1 MSSRFPRGRRFR
13 RVLGVLIPA
22 VLLALVLSVSTS
34 SATPTSETSDQ
45 AAFRREFTNYLVQMQ
60 GAAMKVQATP
70 QGRAAYRSIGFTP
83 AKGFARARVAVRTMT
98 PEQLAVLQKSFE
110 AYPKWRT
117 MPVTLGRLASRM
129 QAKSPYSLKITPDDC
144 PTARAAGYTQ
154 TDVEIAAD
162 VALAADF
169 ILEVVPT
176 DLVSLPVRIVA
187 VAVWAVTQGV
197 LRGFEHLYNIAS
209 ACDDAD
215 HQALL
220 TQNLDVKVSTLATQV
235 SVNTLITNLS
245 TLSTLV
251 TQNLDVKI
259 STRATQTSVDTLLTN
274 VNTLQNSVTVFHNEF
289 TANSIVVN
297 NKLDAANTKLDNLA
311 ITVSDQGAL
320 NLRIHIED
328 DLADPGNHPLA
339 LFEVPEANG
348 GHLNLV
354 RSIVADTIAKM
365 QATGQ
370 GVGNAQ
376 AFLAAGDAAKAAGA
390 YKSAYANYG
399 KAYRAAAS

>member
-1 MSSRFPRGRRFR
+1 
-13 RVLGVLIPA
+13 
-22 VLLALVLSVSTS
+22 
-34 SATPTSETSDQ
+34 
-45 AAFRREFTNYLVQMQ
+45 
-60 GAAMKVQATP
+60 
-70 QGRAAYRSIGFTP
+70 
-83 AKGFARARVAVRTMT
+83 
-98 PEQLAVLQKSFE
+98 VLQKSFE

-117 MPVTLGRLASRM
+117 LPVTVGRLASRM

-274 VNTLQNSVTVFHNEF
+274 VNTLQNSVTTFHNEF

-297 NKLDAANTKLDNLA
+297 NKLDSANTKLDNLA

>member
-22 VLLALVLSVSTS
+22 VMLALVLSVSTS

-45 AAFRREFTNYLVQMQ
+45 ATFRREFTTYLVQMQ
-60 GAAMKVQATP
+60 GAVMKVQATP
-70 QGRAAYRSIGFTP
+70 QGRAAFRSIGFTP
-83 AKGFARARVAVRTMT
+83 AKSFARARAAVRTMT
-98 PEQLAVLQKSFE
+98 PEQLAVLQKSFST
-110 AYPKWRT
+110 YPKWRT
-117 MPVTLGRLASRM
+117 LPVKMDRLARRM
-129 QAKSPYSLKITPDDC
+129 QPKSPYSLKITPDDC
-144 PTARAAGYTQ
+144 PTARAAGFTQ
-154 TDVEIAAD
+154 TDVEAAAD
-162 VALAADF
+162 ASLIADG
-169 ILEVVPT
+169 ILEIVPT
-176 DLVSLPVRIVA
+176 DLISVPVRIVA
-187 VAVWAVTQGV
+187 VLIWAGVQATQ
-197 LRGFEHLYNIAS
+197 RAFEHLYNIAS

-215 HQALL
+215 HQALV
-220 TQNLDVKVSTLATQV
+220 TQNLDVKVSTRATQV
-235 SVNTLITNLS
+235 SVDALITNL
-245 TLSTLV
+245 TALSTLV
-251 TQNLDVKI
+251 NSRLDVTV
-259 STRATQTSVDTLLTN
+259 SSRASQTSVDTLLTN

>member
-22 VLLALVLSVSTS
+22 VMLALVLSVSTS

-45 AAFRREFTNYLVQMQ
+45 ATFRREFTTYLVQMQ
-60 GAAMKVQATP
+60 GAVMKVQATP
-70 QGRAAYRSIGFTP
+70 QGRAAFRSIGFTP
-83 AKGFARARVAVRTMT
+83 AKSFARARAAVRTMT
-98 PEQLAVLQKSFE
+98 PEQLAVLQKSFST
-110 AYPKWRT
+110 YPKWRT
-117 MPVTLGRLASRM
+117 LPVKMDRLARRM
-129 QAKSPYSLKITPDDC
+129 QPKSPYSLKITPDDC
-144 PTARAAGYTQ
+144 PTARAAGFTQ
-154 TDVEIAAD
+154 TDVEAAAD
-162 VALAADF
+162 ASLIADG
-169 ILEVVPT
+169 ILEIVPT
-176 DLVSLPVRIVA
+176 DLISVPVRIVA
-187 VAVWAVTQGV
+187 VLIWAGVQATQ
-197 LRGFEHLYNIAS
+197 RAFEHLYNIAS

-215 HQALL
+215 HQALV
-220 TQNLDVKVSTLATQV
+220 TQNLDVKVSTRATQV
-235 SVNTLITNLS
+235 SVDALITNL
-245 TLSTLV
+245 TALSTLV
-251 TQNLDVKI
+251 NSRLDVTV
-259 STRATQTSVDTLLTN
+259 SSRASQTSVDTLLTN

-297 NKLDAANTKLDNLA
+297 NKLDSANTKLDNLA

>member
-13 RVLGVLIPA
+13 RILGVLIPA
-22 VLLALVLSVSTS
+22 VMLALVLSAGTS

-45 AAFRREFTNYLVQMQ
+45 AAFRREFTTYLVQMQ
-60 GAAMKVQATP
+60 GVAMKVQATP
-70 QGRAAYRSIGFTP
+70 QGRAAFRSIGFTP
-83 AKGFARARVAVRTMT
+83 AKSFARARAAVRTMT
-98 PEQLAVLQKSFE
+98 PEQLAVLQKSLS

-117 MPVTLGRLASRM
+117 LPVTMGRLASRM

-144 PTARAAGYTQ
+144 PTARAAGITQ

-162 VALAADF
+162 VALAADV
-169 ILEVVPT
+169 ILLAVPT
-176 DLVSLPVRIVA
+176 DLVSLPVRIAA
-187 VAVWAVTQGV
+187 VVVWAVPHGV

-209 ACDDAD
+209 ACDDGD

-220 TQNLDVKVSTLATQV
+220 TQNLDVAV
-235 SVNTLITNLS
+235 
-245 TLSTLV
+245 
-251 TQNLDVKI
+251 
-259 STRATQTSVDTLLTN
+259 STRATQTSVNTLLTN
-274 VNTLQNSVTVFHNEF
+274 VNNLQNSLNVFHSEF
-289 TANSIVVN
+289 TANAIVVN
-297 NKLDAANTKLDNLA
+297 NKLDAANTKLDDLA

-320 NLRIHIED
+320 NLRMHIED

-390 YKSAYANYG
+390 YKGAYANYG

>member
-22 VLLALVLSVSTS
+22 VMLALVLSVSTS

-45 AAFRREFTNYLVQMQ
+45 ATFRREFTTYLVQMQ
-60 GAAMKVQATP
+60 GAVMKVQATP
-70 QGRAAYRSIGFTP
+70 QGRAAFRSIGFTP
-83 AKGFARARVAVRTMT
+83 AKSFARARAAVRTMT
-98 PEQLAVLQKSFE
+98 PEQLAVLQKSFST
-110 AYPKWRT
+110 YPKWRT
-117 MPVTLGRLASRM
+117 LPVKMDRLARRM
-129 QAKSPYSLKITPDDC
+129 QPKSPYSLKITPDDC
-144 PTARAAGYTQ
+144 PTARAAGFTQ
-154 TDVEIAAD
+154 TDVEAAAD
-162 VALAADF
+162 ASLIADG
-169 ILEVVPT
+169 ILEIVPT
-176 DLVSLPVRIVA
+176 DLISVPVRIVA
-187 VAVWAVTQGV
+187 VLIWAGVQATQ
-197 LRGFEHLYNIAS
+197 RAFEHLYNIAS

-215 HQALL
+215 HQALV
-220 TQNLDVKVSTLATQV
+220 TQNLDVKVSTRATQV
-235 SVNTLITNLS
+235 SVDALITNL
-245 TLSTLV
+245 TALSTLV
-251 TQNLDVKI
+251 NSRLDVTV
-259 STRATQTSVDTLLTN
+259 SSRASQTSVDTLLTN
-274 VNTLQNSVTVFHNEF
+274 VNTLQNSVTTFHNEF

>member
-1 MSSRFPRGRRFR
+1 MSSRFPRGRRYR

-22 VLLALVLSVSTS
+22 VMLALVLSAGTS

-45 AAFRREFTNYLVQMQ
+45 AAFRREFTTYLLQMQ
-60 GAAMKVQATP
+60 GVAMKVQATP
-70 QGRAAYRSIGFTP
+70 QGRAAFRSIGFTP
-83 AKGFARARVAVRTMT
+83 AKGFARARAAVRTMT
-98 PEQLAVLQKSFE
+98 PEQLAVLQKSLS

-117 MPVTLGRLASRM
+117 LPVTMGRLATRM
-129 QAKSPYSLKITPDDC
+129 QGKSPYSLKITPDDC

-162 VALAADF
+162 AALAADF

-176 DLVSLPVRIVA
+176 DLISIPVRIAA
-187 VAVWAVTQGV
+187 VVIWAVPQGV

-215 HQALL
+215 HQALVA
-220 TQNLDVKVSTLATQV
+220 QNLDVKVSTLATQT
-235 SVNTLITNLS
+235 SVNTLITNLN

-251 TQNLDVKI
+251 NSRLDVAV
-259 STRATQTSVDTLLTN
+259 STRASQTSVNTLLTN
-274 VNTLQNSVTVFHNEF
+274 VNNLQDSVTVFHNEF
-289 TANSIVVN
+289 TANAIVVN

-339 LFEVPEANG
+339 LFGVPEANG
-348 GHLNLV
+348 GYLNLT

-376 AFLAAGDAAKAAGA
+376 AFLAAGDAARAAGD
-390 YKSAYANYG
+390 YKGAYANYG

>member
-22 VLLALVLSVSTS
+22 VMLALVLSVSTS

-45 AAFRREFTNYLVQMQ
+45 ATFRREFTTYLVQMQ
-60 GAAMKVQATP
+60 GAVMKVQATP
-70 QGRAAYRSIGFTP
+70 QGRAAFRSIGFTP
-83 AKGFARARVAVRTMT
+83 AKSFARARAAVRTMT
-98 PEQLAVLQKSFE
+98 PEQLAVLQKSFST
-110 AYPKWRT
+110 YPKWRT
-117 MPVTLGRLASRM
+117 LPVKMDRLARRM
-129 QAKSPYSLKITPDDC
+129 QPKSPYSLKITPDDC
-144 PTARAAGYTQ
+144 PTARAAGFTQ
-154 TDVEIAAD
+154 TDVEAAAD
-162 VALAADF
+162 ASLIADG
-169 ILEVVPT
+169 ILEIVPT
-176 DLVSLPVRIVA
+176 DLISVPVRIVA
-187 VAVWAVTQGV
+187 VLIWAGVQATQ
-197 LRGFEHLYNIAS
+197 RAFEHLYNIAS

-215 HQALL
+215 HQALV
-220 TQNLDVKVSTLATQV
+220 TQNLDVKVSTRATQV
-235 SVNTLITNLS
+235 SVDALITNL
-245 TLSTLV
+245 TALSTLV
-251 TQNLDVKI
+251 NSRLDVTV
-259 STRATQTSVDTLLTN
+259 SSRASQTSVDTLLTN
-274 VNTLQNSVTVFHNEF
+274 VNTLQNSVTTFHNEF

-297 NKLDAANTKLDNLA
+297 NKLDSANTKLDNLA

>member
-1 MSSRFPRGRRFR
+1 MSSRFPRGRKLR
-13 RVLGVLIPA
+13 RVFGVLIPA
-22 VLLALVLSVSTS
+22 VMLALVLSAGTS

-60 GAAMKVQATP
+60 RVALKIQATP
-70 QGRAAYRSIGFTP
+70 QGRAAFRSIGFTP
-83 AKGFARARVAVRTMT
+83 AKGFARAREAVRTMT
-98 PEQLAVLQKSFE
+98 PAQLAVLQRSFS

-117 MPVTLGRLASRM
+117 LPVTMDRLATRM
-129 QAKSPYSLKITPDDC
+129 QGKSPYSLKITPDDC

-162 VALAADF
+162 AALAADF

-176 DLVSLPVRIVA
+176 DLISVPVRIAA
-187 VAVWAVTQGV
+187 VVIWAVPHGV

-215 HQALL
+215 VQALVN
-220 TQNLDVKVSTLATQV
+220 QNLDVKVSTLATQT
-235 SVNTLITNLS
+235 SVN
-245 TLSTLV
+245 
-251 TQNLDVKI
+251 
-259 STRATQTSVDTLLTN
+259 TLLTN
-274 VNTLQNSVTVFHNEF
+274 VSNLQNSVTVFHNEF
-289 TANSIVVN
+289 TANAIVVN
-297 NKLDAANTKLDNLA
+297 NKLDAANTKLDDLA
-311 ITVSDQGAL
+311 IVVSDQGAL

-328 DLADPGNHPLA
+328 DLADPGNHPMA

-348 GHLNLV
+348 GHLNLA

-376 AFLAAGDAAKAAGA
+376 AFLAAGDAAKAAGD
-390 YKSAYANYG
+390 YKGAYANYG

>member
-22 VLLALVLSVSTS
+22 VMLALVLSVSTS

-45 AAFRREFTNYLVQMQ
+45 ATFRREFTTYLVQMQ
-60 GAAMKVQATP
+60 GAVMKVQATP
-70 QGRAAYRSIGFTP
+70 QGRAAFRSIGFTP
-83 AKGFARARVAVRTMT
+83 AKSFARARAAVRTMT
-98 PEQLAVLQKSFE
+98 PEQLAVLQKSFST
-110 AYPKWRT
+110 YPKWRT
-117 MPVTLGRLASRM
+117 LPVKMDRLARRM
-129 QAKSPYSLKITPDDC
+129 QPKSPYSLKITPDDC
-144 PTARAAGYTQ
+144 PTARAAGFTQ
-154 TDVEIAAD
+154 TDVEAAAD
-162 VALAADF
+162 ASLIADG
-169 ILEVVPT
+169 ILEIVPT
-176 DLVSLPVRIVA
+176 DLISVPVRIVA
-187 VAVWAVTQGV
+187 VLIWAGVQATQ
-197 LRGFEHLYNIAS
+197 RAFEHLYNIAS

-215 HQALL
+215 HQALV
-220 TQNLDVKVSTLATQV
+220 TQNLDVKVSTRATQV
-235 SVNTLITNLS
+235 SVDALITNL
-245 TLSTLV
+245 TALSTLV
-251 TQNLDVKI
+251 NSRLDVTV
-259 STRATQTSVDTLLTN
+259 SSRASQTSVDTLLTN
-274 VNTLQNSVTVFHNEF
+274 VNTLQNSVTTFHNEF

-297 NKLDAANTKLDNLA
+297 NKLDSANTKLDNLA

-365 QATGQ
+365 HATGQ

>member
-13 RVLGVLIPA
+13 RVFGVLIPA
-22 VLLALVLSVSTS
+22 VMLALVLSAGTS

-45 AAFRREFTNYLVQMQ
+45 AAFRREFTTYLVQMQ
-60 GAAMKVQATP
+60 GVAKKVQATP
-70 QGRAAYRSIGFTP
+70 QGRAAFRSIGFTP
-83 AKGFARARVAVRTMT
+83 AKGFARARAAVQTMT
-98 PEQLAVLQKSFE
+98 PEQLAVLQKSFS
-110 AYPKWRT
+110 AYSKWRT
-117 MPVTLGRLASRM
+117 LPVTLGRLVTRM
-129 QAKSPYSLKITPDDC
+129 QAKPPYSLKITPDDC

-162 VALAADF
+162 TVLAADV
-169 ILEVVPT
+169 ILEAVPQDT
-176 DLVSLPVRIVA
+176 LALPVRLIA
-187 VAVWAVTQGV
+187 VGVWAIPQGV

-215 HQALL
+215 HQALV
-220 TQNLDVKVSTLATQV
+220 TQNLDVQVSTRATQV
-235 SVNTLITNLS
+235 SVDTLITNLS
-245 TLSTLV
+245 ALSTLV
-251 TQNLDVKI
+251 NSRLDVAV
-259 STRATQTSVDTLLTN
+259 STRASQTSVNTLLTN
-274 VNTLQNSVTVFHNEF
+274 VNNLQNSVTVFHNEF
-289 TANSIVVN
+289 TANALVVN
-297 NKLDAANTKLDNLA
+297 NKLDAANTKLDDLA

>member
-22 VLLALVLSVSTS
+22 VMLALVLSVSTS

-45 AAFRREFTNYLVQMQ
+45 ATFRREFTTYLVQMQ
-60 GAAMKVQATP
+60 GAVMKVQATP
-70 QGRAAYRSIGFTP
+70 QGRAAFRSIGFTP
-83 AKGFARARVAVRTMT
+83 AKSFARARAAVRTMT
-98 PEQLAVLQKSFE
+98 PEQLAVLQKSFST
-110 AYPKWRT
+110 YPKWRT
-117 MPVTLGRLASRM
+117 LPVKMDRLARRM
-129 QAKSPYSLKITPDDC
+129 QPKSPYSLKITPDDC
-144 PTARAAGYTQ
+144 PTARAAGFTQ
-154 TDVEIAAD
+154 TDVEAAAD
-162 VALAADF
+162 ASLIADG
-169 ILEVVPT
+169 ILEIVPT
-176 DLVSLPVRIVA
+176 DLISVPVRIVA
-187 VAVWAVTQGV
+187 VLIWAGVQATQ
-197 LRGFEHLYNIAS
+197 RAFEHLYNIAS

-215 HQALL
+215 HQALV
-220 TQNLDVKVSTLATQV
+220 TQNLDVKVSTRATQV
-235 SVNTLITNLS
+235 SVDALITNL
-245 TLSTLV
+245 TALSTLV
-251 TQNLDVKI
+251 NSRLDVTV
-259 STRATQTSVDTLLTN
+259 SSRASQTSVDTLLTN

-297 NKLDAANTKLDNLA
+297 NKLDSANTKLDNLA

-370 GVGNAQ
+370 GVGNAP

>member
-22 VLLALVLSVSTS
+22 VMLALVLSVSTS

-117 MPVTLGRLASRM
+117 LPVTVGRLASRM

-297 NKLDAANTKLDNLA
+297 NKLDSANTKLDNLA

>member
-1 MSSRFPRGRRFR
+1 M
-13 RVLGVLIPA
+13 
-22 VLLALVLSVSTS
+22 LALALSVGTS

-45 AAFRREFTNYLVQMQ
+45 AAFRREFTTYLVQMQ
-60 GAAMKVQATP
+60 AVAMKMQATP
-70 QGRAAYRSIGFTP
+70 QGRAGFRSIGFTP
-83 AKGFARARVAVRTMT
+83 KKSFAQARANVRTMT

-117 MPVTLGRLASRM
+117 LPVTMNRLVTRM
-129 QAKSPYSLKITPDDC
+129 QAKSPYSFKITPDDC
-144 PTARAAGYTQ
+144 PTARAAGITQ

-162 VALAADF
+162 AAFAADV
-169 ILEVVPT
+169 ILEAVPT
-176 DLVSLPVRIVA
+176 DLISVAVRIAA
-187 VAVWAVTQGV
+187 VIVWAVPHTT
-197 LRGFEHLYNIAS
+197 LRAFEHLYNIAS

-215 HQALL
+215 HQALVA
-220 TQNLDVKVSTLATQV
+220 QNLDVQVSTRATQV
-235 SVNTLITNLS
+235 SVDTLITNLN

-251 TQNLDVKI
+251 NSRLDVAV
-259 STRATQTSVDTLLTN
+259 STRATQTSVNTLITN
-274 VNTLQNSVTVFHNEF
+274 VNTLQNSLDVFHNEF
-289 TANSIVVN
+289 TANAIVVN
-297 NKLDAANTKLDNLA
+297 NKLDAANTKLDDLA

-320 NLRIHIED
+320 NLRIHIEA

-376 AFLAAGDAAKAAGA
+376 AFLAAGDAARAAGA

>member
-22 VLLALVLSVSTS
+22 VILALVLSAGTS

-45 AAFRREFTNYLVQMQ
+45 AAFRREFTTYLVQMQ

-70 QGRAAYRSIGFTP
+70 QGRAGFRSIGFTP
-83 AKGFARARVAVRTMT
+83 AKGFARARAAVRTMT
-98 PEQLAVLQKSFE
+98 PEQLAVLQKSLE

-117 MPVTLGRLASRM
+117 LPVTMGRLASRM

-144 PTARAAGYTQ
+144 PTARAAGITQ

-162 VALAADF
+162 AALAADF

-176 DLVSLPVRIVA
+176 DLISIPVRIAA
-187 VAVWAVTQGV
+187 VVIWAVPHTV
-197 LRGFEHLYNIAS
+197 LRAFEHLYNIAS

-220 TQNLDVKVSTLATQV
+220 TQNLDVKVSTLATQT

-251 TQNLDVKI
+251 TQNLDVKV

-320 NLRIHIED
+320 NLRMHIEH
-328 DLADPGNHPLA
+328 DLADPGNHPMA

>member
-1 MSSRFPRGRRFR
+1 MSSRFPRGRKLR

-22 VLLALVLSVSTS
+22 VMLALVLSVSTS

-45 AAFRREFTNYLVQMQ
+45 AAFRREFTTYLVQMQ
-60 GAAMKVQATP
+60 GVAMKLQATP
-70 QGRAAYRSIGFTP
+70 QGRAGFRSIGFTP
-83 AKGFARARVAVRTMT
+83 AKGFARAREAVRTMT
-98 PEQLAVLQKSFE
+98 PEQLAVLQKSFS
-110 AYPKWRT
+110 ASPKWRSL
-117 MPVTLGRLASRM
+117 PVTLGRLATRM
-129 QAKSPYSLKITPDDC
+129 QGKSPYSLKITPDDC
-144 PTARAAGYTQ
+144 PTARAAGITQ

-162 VALAADF
+162 AALIADG
-169 ILEVVPT
+169 ILLAVPT
-176 DLVSLPVRIVA
+176 DLISLAVRIAA
-187 VAVWAVTQGV
+187 VVVWAVPHAT

-215 HQALL
+215 HQALVS
-220 TQNLDVKVSTLATQV
+220 QNLDVKVSTLATQT

-251 TQNLDVKI
+251 NTRLDVAV
-259 STRATQTSVDTLLTN
+259 STRASQTSVNTLLTN
-274 VNTLQNSVTVFHNEF
+274 VNSLQNSVTVFHNEF
-289 TANSIVVN
+289 TANAIVVN

-348 GHLNLV
+348 GYLNLA

-376 AFLAAGDAAKAAGA
+376 AFLAAGDAARAAGD
-390 YKSAYANYG
+390 YKGAYANYG

>member
-1 MSSRFPRGRRFR
+1 MSSRFPRGRKLR
-13 RVLGVLIPA
+13 RVFGVLIPA
-22 VLLALVLSVSTS
+22 VMLALVLSAGTS

-45 AAFRREFTNYLVQMQ
+45 AAFRREFTTYLVQMQ
-60 GAAMKVQATP
+60 RVALKVQATP
-70 QGRAAYRSIGFTP
+70 QGRAAFRSIGFTP
-83 AKGFARARVAVRTMT
+83 AKSFARAREAVRTMT
-98 PEQLAVLQKSFE
+98 PAQLAVLQRSFS

-117 MPVTLGRLASRM
+117 LPVTMDRLATRM
-129 QAKSPYSLKITPDDC
+129 QGNSPYSLKITPDDC

-162 VALAADF
+162 AALAADF

-176 DLVSLPVRIVA
+176 DLISVPVRIAA
-187 VAVWAVTQGV
+187 VVIWAVPHGV

-215 HQALL
+215 VQALVN
-220 TQNLDVKVSTLATQV
+220 QNLDVKVSTLATQT
-235 SVNTLITNLS
+235 SVN
-245 TLSTLV
+245 
-251 TQNLDVKI
+251 
-259 STRATQTSVDTLLTN
+259 TLLTN
-274 VNTLQNSVTVFHNEF
+274 VSNLQNSVTVFHNEF
-289 TANSIVVN
+289 TANAIVVN
-297 NKLDAANTKLDNLA
+297 NKLDAANTKLDDLA

-390 YKSAYANYG
+390 YKDAYANYG

>member
-22 VLLALVLSVSTS
+22 VMLALVLSVSTS

-370 GVGNAQ
+370 GVGNAP

>member
-1 MSSRFPRGRRFR
+1 
-13 RVLGVLIPA
+13 
-22 VLLALVLSVSTS
+22 
-34 SATPTSETSDQ
+34 
-45 AAFRREFTNYLVQMQ
+45 
-60 GAAMKVQATP
+60 
-70 QGRAAYRSIGFTP
+70 
-83 AKGFARARVAVRTMT
+83 
-98 PEQLAVLQKSFE
+98 
-110 AYPKWRT
+110 
-117 MPVTLGRLASRM
+117 
-129 QAKSPYSLKITPDDC
+129 
-144 PTARAAGYTQ
+144 
-154 TDVEIAAD
+154 
-162 VALAADF
+162 
-169 ILEVVPT
+169 
-176 DLVSLPVRIVA
+176 
-187 VAVWAVTQGV
+187 
-197 LRGFEHLYNIAS
+197 
-209 ACDDAD
+209 
-215 HQALL
+215 
-220 TQNLDVKVSTLATQV
+220 
-235 SVNTLITNLS
+235 VNTLITNLS

-370 GVGNAQ
+370 GVGNAP

>member
-370 GVGNAQ
+370 GVGNAP

>member
-1 MSSRFPRGRRFR
+1 MSPRIPRGRKIR
-13 RVLGVLIPA
+13 RVFGVLVPA
-22 VLLALVLSVSTS
+22 VMLALVLSVAAS
-34 SATPTSETSDQ
+34 SATQTSERSDQ
-45 AAFRREFTNYLVQMQ
+45 AAFRQEFTTYLVQMQ
-60 GAAMKVQATP
+60 GVAMKVQATP
-70 QGRAAYRSIGFTP
+70 QGRAAFRSIGFTP
-83 AKGFARARVAVRTMT
+83 AKGFAQARAAVRTMT
-98 PEQLAVLQKSFE
+98 PEQLAVLQKSFS
-110 AYPKWRT
+110 ASPGWRT
-117 MPVTLGRLASRM
+117 LPVTLGRLATRM
-129 QAKSPYSLKITPDDC
+129 QAKSGYSLKITPDDC
-144 PTARAAGYTQ
+144 PTARAAGITQ

-162 VALAADF
+162 AALVAEGILLA
-169 ILEVVPT
+169 VPT
-176 DLVSLPVRIVA
+176 DLVSVLVRIAA
-187 VAVWAVTQGV
+187 VVVWAVPNAT
-197 LRGFEHLYNIAS
+197 LRGFEHLNNIAS

-215 HQALL
+215 HQALV
-220 TQNLDVKVSTLATQV
+220 TQNLDVAVSTRATQT

-245 TLSTLV
+245 NLSTLV
-251 TQNLDVKI
+251 TQNLDVAV
-259 STRATQTSVDTLLTN
+259 STRASQTSVNTLLTN
-274 VNTLQNSVTVFHNEF
+274 VNNLQTSVTVFHNEF
-289 TANSIVVN
+289 TANATVVN
-297 NKLDAANTKLDNLA
+297 NKLDAANTKLDDLA

>member
-22 VLLALVLSVSTS
+22 VMLALVLSVSTS

-45 AAFRREFTNYLVQMQ
+45 ATFRREFTTYLVQMQ
-60 GAAMKVQATP
+60 GAVMKVQATP
-70 QGRAAYRSIGFTP
+70 QGRAAFRSIGFTP
-83 AKGFARARVAVRTMT
+83 AKSFARARAAVRTMT
-98 PEQLAVLQKSFE
+98 PEQLAVLQKSFST
-110 AYPKWRT
+110 YPKWRT
-117 MPVTLGRLASRM
+117 LPVKMDRLARRM
-129 QAKSPYSLKITPDDC
+129 QPKSPYSLKITPDDC
-144 PTARAAGYTQ
+144 PTARAAGFTQ
-154 TDVEIAAD
+154 TDVEAAAD
-162 VALAADF
+162 ASLIADG
-169 ILEVVPT
+169 ILEIVPT
-176 DLVSLPVRIVA
+176 DLISVPVRIVA
-187 VAVWAVTQGV
+187 VLIWAGVQATQ
-197 LRGFEHLYNIAS
+197 RAFEHLYNIAS

-215 HQALL
+215 HQALV
-220 TQNLDVKVSTLATQV
+220 TQNLDVKVSTRATQV
-235 SVNTLITNLS
+235 SVDALITNL
-245 TLSTLV
+245 TALSTLV
-251 TQNLDVKI
+251 NSRLDVTV
-259 STRATQTSVDTLLTN
+259 SSRASQTSVDTLLTN

-311 ITVSDQGAL
+311 IAVSDQGAL

>member
-1 MSSRFPRGRRFR
+1 MSPRIPRGRKIR
-13 RVLGVLIPA
+13 RVFGVFVPA
-22 VLLALVLSVSTS
+22 VMLALVLSVGAS
-34 SATPTSETSDQ
+34 SATQTSERSDQ
-45 AAFRREFTNYLVQMQ
+45 AAFRQEFTTCLVQMQ
-60 GAAMKVQATP
+60 GVAMKVQATP
-70 QGRAAYRSIGFTP
+70 QGRAAFRTIGFTP
-83 AKGFARARVAVRTMT
+83 AKGFAQARAAVRTMT
-98 PEQLAVLQKSFE
+98 PEQLAVLQKSFS
-110 AYPKWRT
+110 ASPGWRT
-117 MPVTLGRLASRM
+117 LPVTLGRLATRM
-129 QAKSPYSLKITPDDC
+129 QAKSGYSLKITPDDC
-144 PTARAAGYTQ
+144 PTARAAGITQ

-162 VALAADF
+162 AALVAEGILLA
-169 ILEVVPT
+169 VPT
-176 DLVSLPVRIVA
+176 DLVSVLVRIAA
-187 VAVWAVTQGV
+187 VVVWAVPNAT
-197 LRGFEHLYNIAS
+197 LRGFEHLNNIAS

-215 HQALL
+215 HQAL
-220 TQNLDVKVSTLATQV
+220 
-235 SVNTLITNLS
+235 
-245 TLSTLV
+245 V
-251 TQNLDVKI
+251 TQNLDVAV
-259 STRATQTSVDTLLTN
+259 STRATQTSVNTLLTN
-274 VNTLQNSVTVFHNEF
+274 VNNLQNSVTVFHNEF
-289 TANSIVVN
+289 TANALVVN
-297 NKLDAANTKLDNLA
+297 NKLDAANTKLDDLA

-399 KAYRAAAS
+399 KAYRAAAA

>member
-1 MSSRFPRGRRFR
+1 MTSRFPRGRKLR
-13 RVLGVLIPA
+13 RVFGVLIPA
-22 VLLALVLSVSTS
+22 VMLALVVSAGTS
-34 SATPTSETSDQ
+34 SATPISETSDQ
-45 AAFRREFTNYLVQMQ
+45 AAFRREFTTYLVQMQ
-60 GAAMKVQATP
+60 GATMKLQATP
-70 QGRAAYRSIGFTP
+70 QGRAGFRSIGFTP
-83 AKGFARARVAVRTMT
+83 AKGFAQARAAVRTMT

-110 AYPKWRT
+110 ANPKWRT
-117 MPVTLGRLASRM
+117 LPVTLGRLATRM

-144 PTARAAGYTQ
+144 PTARAAGITQ

-162 VALAADF
+162 AALLADG
-169 ILEVVPT
+169 ILLAVPT
-176 DLVSLPVRIVA
+176 DLVSLPVRILA
-187 VAVWAVTQGV
+187 MIPWAATQAT
-197 LRGFEHLYNIAS
+197 LRAFEHLYNIAS

-215 HQALL
+215 HQALV
-220 TQNLDVKVSTLATQV
+220 TQNLDVKVSTRATQV
-235 SVNTLITNLS
+235 SVDTLITNLS

-251 TQNLDVKI
+251 NSRLDVAV
-259 STRATQTSVDTLLTN
+259 STRASQTSVNTLLTN
-274 VNTLQNSVTVFHNEF
+274 VNDLQNSVTVFHNEF
-289 TANSIVVN
+289 TANALVVN
-297 NKLDAANTKLDNLA
+297 NKLDAANTKLDDLA

-370 GVGNAQ
+370 GVGNAL

>member
-13 RVLGVLIPA
+13 LVLGVLIPA
-22 VLLALVLSVSTS
+22 VILALVLSAGTS
-34 SATPTSETSDQ
+34 SASPTSETSDQ

-60 GAAMKVQATP
+60 AAAMKVQATP

-83 AKGFARARVAVRTMT
+83 AKGFARARAAVRTMT

-162 VALAADF
+162 AALAADF

-251 TQNLDVKI
+251 TQNLDVKV

-274 VNTLQNSVTVFHNEF
+274 VNTLQTSVTVFHNEF

-370 GVGNAQ
+370 GVGNAP
-376 AFLAAGDAAKAAGA
+376 AFLAAGDAARAAGA

>member
-13 RVLGVLIPA
+13 RALGVLTPA
-22 VLLALVLSVSTS
+22 VVLALVLSAGTS
-34 SATPTSETSDQ
+34 SATPTSKTRDQ
-45 AAFRREFTNYLVQMQ
+45 AAFRQAFTTYLVQMQ
-60 GAAMKVQATP
+60 GATMKVQATP
-70 QGRAAYRSIGFTP
+70 QGRAAFRSIGFKP
-83 AKGFARARVAVRTMT
+83 AKSFAQARAALRTMT
-98 PEQLAVLQKSFE
+98 PEQLAVLRKSFSTSPE
-110 AYPKWRT
+110 WR
-117 MPVTLGRLASRM
+117 MLPVKISRLASRM
-129 QAKSPYSLKITPDDC
+129 EAKSPYSLQITPDDC
-144 PTARAAGYTQ
+144 PTARAFGYTQ
-154 TDVEIAAD
+154 TDIEIAAD
-162 VALAADF
+162 AALAADA
-169 ILEVVPT
+169 ILLVVPT
-176 DLVSLPVRIVA
+176 DLVSLPVRLIA
-187 VAVWAVTQGV
+187 IIPWAVTQGV
-197 LRGFEHLYNIAS
+197 LRGFEHSYNIAS

-215 HQALL
+215 HQA
-220 TQNLDVKVSTLATQV
+220 
-235 SVNTLITNLS
+235 
-245 TLSTLV
+245 LV

-259 STRATQTSVDTLLTN
+259 STRATQVSVDTLIANLSALNTLVNSRLDVAVSTRATQTSVNTLLTN
-274 VNTLQNSVTVFHNEF
+274 VNNLQNSLNVFHNEF
-289 TANSIVVN
+289 TANATVVN
-297 NKLDAANTKLDNLA
+297 NKLDSLA

-376 AFLAAGDAAKAAGA
+376 AFVAAGDAAKSAGD
-390 YKSAYANYG
+390 YKGAYANYG

>member
-1 MSSRFPRGRRFR
+1 MSSRFPRGRRYR

-22 VLLALVLSVSTS
+22 VMLALVLSAGTS

-45 AAFRREFTNYLVQMQ
+45 AAFRREFTTYLVQMQ
-60 GAAMKVQATP
+60 GVAMKVQATP
-70 QGRAAYRSIGFTP
+70 QGRAAFRSIGFTP
-83 AKGFARARVAVRTMT
+83 AKGFARARAAVRTMT
-98 PEQLAVLQKSFE
+98 PEQLAVLQKSLS

-117 MPVTLGRLASRM
+117 LPVTMGRLATRM
-129 QAKSPYSLKITPDDC
+129 QGKSPYSLKITPDDC

-162 VALAADF
+162 AALAADF

-176 DLVSLPVRIVA
+176 DLISIPVRIAA
-187 VAVWAVTQGV
+187 VVIWAVPQGV

-215 HQALL
+215 HQALVA
-220 TQNLDVKVSTLATQV
+220 QNLDVKVSTLATQT
-235 SVNTLITNLS
+235 SVNTLITNLN

-251 TQNLDVKI
+251 NSRLDVAV
-259 STRATQTSVDTLLTN
+259 STRASQTSVNTLLTN
-274 VNTLQNSVTVFHNEF
+274 VNNLQDSVTVFHNEF
-289 TANSIVVN
+289 TANAIVVN

-339 LFEVPEANG
+339 LFGVPEANG
-348 GHLNLV
+348 GYLNLT

-376 AFLAAGDAAKAAGA
+376 AFLAAGDAARAAGD
-390 YKSAYANYG
+390 YKGAYANYG

>member
-22 VLLALVLSVSTS
+22 VMLALVLSVSTS